1 MAHPSPNKDRLRGGC
16 RYGERSFEAVKSC
29 IGREDLDAVI
39 GDLNRRK
46 ELRATSN
53 FTGVGGW
60 ELSLIMATLTL
71 QRNAALRANVRIV
84 AQHELMECARN
95 VASSWEKSIDEATGP
110 IRATLADDNSSCQF
124 GCVVLSKLMVAAD
137 DLEAAILN
145 PTLTLNSHALCY
157 KHGRCPRPT
166 HIDLDGPGSPC
177 LNFSPEDQGRV
188 DVERSGPPF

>member
-1 MAHPSPNKDRLRGGC
+1 
-16 RYGERSFEAVKSC
+16 V
-29 IGREDLDAVI
+29 
-39 GDLNRRK
+39 
-46 ELRATSN
+46 TSN

-71 QRNAALRANVRIV
+71 QRNAALRTNIRIV

-124 GCVVLSKLMVAAD
+124 GCVVLSWLPSELAASIKSKLMVAAD